1 VRLTRT
7 LLAVLATGAL
17 FVPLAACGD
26 DDGGSPL
33 SAGTDDNAADDSSGD
48 DSSGDDSSGDDSSG
62 DVDLPDADEL
72 EDLADLS
79 GVDEV
84 CLGAVFAASGLGALM
99 SGGEGADEAQQY
111 FDEARSNV
119 PDEIKDDFDVLADFY
134 AEFAALLADFDND
147 FSKLMSDPDAQ
158 EKFAEL
164 ESDELETAS
173 ANLDAWFSEN
183 CDAE

>member
-7 LLAVLATGAL
+7 LLAVFAIGAL
-17 FVPLAACGD
+17 FVPLAACGG

-33 SAGTDDNAADDSSGD
+33 SAGTDDNSTDDS
-48 DSSGDDSSGDDSSG
+48 
-62 DVDLPDADEL
+62 VDLPDADEL

-84 CLGAVFAASGLGALM
+84 CLGAVYAASGLGALM
-99 SGGEGADEAQQY
+99 SGGEGADEAQQF

-147 FSKLMSDPDAQ
+147 FSKLMTDPDAQ

-164 ESDELETAS
+164 ESDELEAAS

>member
-33 SAGTDDNAADDSSGD
+33 SAGTDDNNAADDSSGD
-48 DSSGDDSSGDDSSG
+48 GN
-62 DVDLPDADEL
+62 LPDADEL

-84 CLGAVFAASGLGALM
+84 CLGAVYAVSGFGALL
-99 SGGEGADEAQQY
+99 SGGEGADEAEQY
-111 FDEARSNV
+111 FAEARENV
-119 PDEIKDDFDVLADFY
+119 PDEIADDFNALADY
-134 AEFAALLADFDND
+134 YEEFAALLAEYDND
-147 FSKLMSDPDAQ
+147 FTKLATDPDAQ
-158 EKFAEL
+158 ERLSEL
-164 ESDELETAS
+164 EGDGDFEAAS
-173 ANLDAWFSEN
+173 ENLSAWFTEN

>member
-33 SAGTDDNAADDSSGD
+33 SAGTDDNAADDNAAD
-48 DSSGDDSSGDDSSG
+48 DNAADDNPG

-84 CLGAVFAASGLGALM
+84 CLGAVYAVSGFGALL
-99 SGGEGADEAQQY
+99 SGGEGADEAEQY
-111 FDEARSNV
+111 FAEARENV
-119 PDEIKDDFDVLADFY
+119 PDEIADDFNVLADY
-134 AEFAALLADFDND
+134 YEEFAALLAEFDND
-147 FSKLMSDPDAQ
+147 FTKLATDPDAQ
-158 EKFAEL
+158 QRLSDL
-164 ESDELETAS
+164 EGDGDFEAAS
-173 ANLDAWFSEN
+173 ENLSAWFSEN